1 MPYYIGDVIKDE
13 KKLTART
20 PEKFREG
27 GIEVMQNKRVERVDT
42 GAQKVL
48 LKDGAKIPYDI
59 LALGTGTTAM
69 RAGIPGEEMEG
80 VFILKHLSNALDIK
94 RYLKDN
100 KCQKAIVVGA
110 GFIGMEVCE
119 AFATLGMETSVVH
132 RGQYPVNRWDP
143 ELSGFILEEI
153 RKNQVTFHT
162 NTEILA
168 IEKGNAHP
176 LRLHTNQGPLDGD
189 LILLALGVKPDVALA
204 KGMGLSIGQSGA
216 IAVNY
221 SQQTSIPNI
230 YAVGDC
236 CEAYHRVSRRW
247 VNIPLG
253 DIANKQGRVAGSV
266 IGGKPMIFPGIVG
279 AQSFRIF
286 NLEAAAT
293 GINEQE
299 AVNAGYYPVSD
310 ITWGNAAA
318 ASMPGPKKIGLKLTA
333 DRVTGRLLGAQAVG
347 ERGAVGRINT
357 LSAALWSGM
366 RLDEIGYLDLAY
378 APPFSGSWD
387 VIHIAAQKLLRKM

>member
-1 MPYYIGDVIKDE
+1 
-13 KKLTART
+13 
-20 PEKFREG
+20 
-27 GIEVMQNKRVERVDT
+27 MQNARVERVDI
-42 GAQKVL
+42 GAQEVL
-48 LKDGAKIPYDI
+48 LKGGAKIPYDS
-59 LALGTGTTAM
+59 LALGTGTTAL
-69 RAGIPGEEMEG
+69 RPGIPGENMEG
-80 VFILKHLSNALDIK
+80 VFVLKHLSDALAIK
-94 RYLKDN
+94 SYIKEN
-100 KCQKAIVVGA
+100 NCHKAIVVGA

-119 AFATLGMETSVVH
+119 AFVGLGMETSVVH
-132 RGQYPVNRWDP
+132 RGKFPVNRWDP

-153 RKNQVTFHT
+153 RGRQVTFHT
-162 NTEILA
+162 DMEIIA
-168 IEKGNAHP
+168 IETGTFHP
-176 LRLHTNQGPLDGD
+176 LRLHTSQGALEGD

-204 KGMGLSIGQSGA
+204 KEMGLSIGRSGA

-221 SQQTSIPNI
+221 SQQTSIPDI
-230 YAVGDC
+230 YAAGDC
-236 CEAYHRVSRRW
+236 CEAYHRVSKSW

-293 GINEQE
+293 GINEKE

-310 ITWGNAAA
+310 ITWGNATA

>member
-1 MPYYIGDVIKDE
+1 MPYYIGDVIKDAN
-13 KKLTART
+13 KLTART

-27 GIEVMQNKRVERVDT
+27 GIEVMQNNRVERVDT
-42 GAQKVL
+42 DAQEVL
-48 LKDGAKIPYDI
+48 LEDGAKIPYDI

-69 RAGIPGEEMEG
+69 RAGIPGEDMDG
-80 VFILKHLSNALDIK
+80 VFVLKHLGDALNIK

-132 RGQYPVNRWDP
+132 RGQYPANRWDP

-162 NTEILA
+162 NMQIIA
-168 IEKGNAHP
+168 IEKGPQHP

-204 KGMGLSIGQSGA
+204 KGMGLAIGQSGA
-216 IAVNY
+216 VAVNY

-230 YAVGDC
+230 YAAGDC

-286 NLEAAAT
+286 HLEAAAT
-293 GINEQE
+293 GINEKE
-299 AVNAGYYPVSD
+299 ALGVGYCPVSD
-310 ITWGNAAA
+310 ITWGNATA
-318 ASMPGPKKIGLKLTA
+318 ASMPGPKKLGLKLIA

-347 ERGAVGRINT
+347 EKGAVGRINT
-357 LSAALWSGM
+357 LSAALWTGM

-387 VIHIAAQKLLRKM
+387 IIHIAAQKLLRKM